1 MAALIGA
8 AVRARYSEGQMSD
21 GEVELPLTVWAN
33 HFRPWTNP
41 LLRAVFFL
49 TPQEGVGGKL
59 TVGFDELVFEPHAFN
74 SQAEVLRWPTATI
87 AAIEP
92 ASALGIIPN
101 QVVIQFRDG
110 SRERF
115 VVARRALVLR
125 ALAGIV
131 QRLEQLRA
139 IVEHFRPSD
148 VPAQQRAAELDE
160 RHRSSI
166 VGSWT
171 TDYVGWSPASESL
184 VVREDGTGEVAG
196 LQNKTFQWERA
207 GDRAMRVWNVV
218 DLGGEDSSVDVAG
231 ATVTWRF
238 EVRRMHDGEEVVVMV
253 MSPLGI
259 LVLDNLI
266 C

>member
-1 MAALIGA
+1 
-8 AVRARYSEGQMSD
+8 MSD
-21 GEVELPLTVWAN
+21 GDVELPLTVRAN
-33 HFRPWTNP
+33 HFTPWTNP
-41 LLRAVFFL
+41 LLRAVFFF

-59 TVGFDELVFEPHAFN
+59 TIGFDELVFEPFEPHRFN
-74 SQAEVLRWPTATI
+74 SQAEVLRWPTA
-87 AAIEP
+87 AIDGFEP
-92 ASALGIIPN
+92 ASAFEIGLIPN
-101 QVVIQFRDG
+101 QVVVRFRDG
-110 SRERF
+110 RCERF
-115 VVARRALVLR
+115 VVAKRALVLR

-131 QRLEQLRA
+131 HRLEQLRA
-139 IVEHFRPSD
+139 IVEHFRPPD
-148 VPAQQRAAELDE
+148 VPAQQRAVELDE

-207 GDRAMRVWNVV
+207 GDRTMRVWNVV
-218 DLGGEDSSVDVAG
+218 DLGSEDSSVDVTG
-231 ATVTWRF
+231 AMVTWRF
-238 EVRRMHDGEEVVVMV
+238 EVRKMHDGEDVIVMV
-253 MSPLGI
+253 LSPPGF